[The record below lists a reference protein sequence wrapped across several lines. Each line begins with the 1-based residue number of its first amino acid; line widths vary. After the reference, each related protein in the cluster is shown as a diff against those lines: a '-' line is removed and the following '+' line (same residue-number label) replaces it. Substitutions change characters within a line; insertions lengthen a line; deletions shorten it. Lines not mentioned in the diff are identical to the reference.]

1 MKIVLVAP
9 YKEMVQDAQEVCRM
23 YGELIDIVVGTMA
36 AGLREGKRAV
46 EEGAGVLISRGGT
59 WTMLSEALSVP
70 VVEIAV
76 TPYDVLRALQKARK
90 YGNKIGVAGFANVIN
105 SMSEWSNMLNVDVV
119 PIEIHDDTEQTRRRV
134 HEALDQVQVDCL
146 IGDLTTVE
154 YAKEIGIRCVLI
166 ESGKE
171 AIWDA
176 IQEAKRIMAARM
188 ADRKTF
194 DSLNS
199 ALNSVREGLLVLED
213 GTIQFVN
220 QVVLKIIGRDECVG
234 LPARKCLPAAL
245 VRFLL
250 EESGENSSDIIQ
262 IGSKLWYTQKN
273 YSLDR
278 NNCFVTFHA
287 VENIE
292 SIERHVRRRLSEGG
306 HEARYVFD
314 DLYGQS
320 VKMRKMIA
328 KAINFAQTD
337 SSVLIVGETGTG
349 KEVLAQ
355 SIHNASGRV
364 NGPFVAANCAA
375 FSEQL
380 LESELFGYAEGA
392 FTGAKRG
399 GKPGLFE
406 LAHGG
411 TIFLDEIGETTL
423 HVQQRLLRVLQER
436 RVMRIGGERVI
447 PVDVRVI
454 AATNQPLWQ
463 FVREGK
469 FRQDLFFRLDVLRI
483 NTIPLRQ
490 RLEDIPELV
499 ERLLYQSWYKRKG
512 VGVRPRFDP
521 AVLPH
526 LQAYHWPGNVREVQ
540 NMVEYLLAI
549 HTHGCIGHNE
559 IDEWFSHKALID
571 FDDKN
576 EEASPAAAHSHLNSE
591 SLGLL
596 IGKSMEEI
604 ERWAIEKT
612 LKETDGDMTKAAAV
626 LGVSRTT
633 LWRKVKQWED
643 VMA

>member
-9 YKEMVQDAQEVCRM
+9 YSEMVRDAQEVCRM
-23 YGELIDIVVGTMA
+23 YGELIDIVEGTMA
-36 AGLREGKRAV
+36 SGLREGKRAV
-46 EEGAGVLISRGGT
+46 EEGAGVIVSRGGT

-119 PIEIHDDTEQTRRRV
+119 PIEIQDDTEQTRRRV
-134 HEALDQVQVDCL
+134 HVALEKVQVDCL

-154 YAKEIGIRCVLI
+154 YAWEMSIPCVLI
-166 ESGKE
+166 QSGKE
-171 AIWDA
+171 AIWGA

-199 ALNSVREGLLVLED
+199 ALNSVREGLLVLENR
-213 GTIQFVN
+213 TVQFVN
-220 QVVLKIIGRDECVG
+220 QVVLKMIGRDECVG
-234 LPARKCLPAAL
+234 LQARKCLPAAL
-245 VRFLL
+245 VSFL
-250 EESGENSSDIIQ
+250 EESTENRSDIIQ

-273 YSLDR
+273 YSPDR
-278 NNCFVTFHA
+278 TNCFVTFHA

-292 SIERHVRRRLSEGG
+292 SIERHVRKRLSEGG

-320 VKMRKMIA
+320 VKMRKIIA

-355 SIHNASGRV
+355 SIHNASGRA

-411 TIFLDEIGETTL
+411 TVFLDEIGETTL

-447 PVDVRVI
+447 PIDVRVI
-454 AATNQPLWQ
+454 AATNKPLWQ

-483 NTIPLRQ
+483 NTVPLRQ

-499 ERLLYQSWYKRKG
+499 ERLLYQSWYKRRG

-521 AVLPH
+521 TVLPR

-549 HTHGCIGHNE
+549 HTHGCIGNNE
-559 IDEWFSHKALID
+559 IDEWFSQKALVD
-571 FDDKN
+571 LEDTN
-576 EEASPAAAHSHLNSE
+576 EEDLPAVTHPHAKRE
-591 SLGLL
+591 SVGRL

-612 LKETDGDMTKAAAV
+612 LEETDGDMTKAAAV

-633 LWRKVKQWED
+633 LWRKIKQWED